1 MNTKTEE
8 ILKELNKIIVG
19 KEAVLE
25 KTLMAILSRGH
36 ILLDDVPGVGKT
48 TLALACSKVLGL
60 DYHRIQFTPD
70 VVPSDIIGFSMYNK
84 ESGTFEYKPGV
95 VMTNLLL
102 ADEINRTSSKT
113 QSALLE
119 VMEEGKVTVDGIT
132 HKMPDPYI
140 VIATQNPVGSIGT
153 QMLPESQ
160 MDRFIVRLTMG
171 YPNLESE
178 VAMLKSKQN
187 LVPVD
192 NVRPVVSA
200 EDILQA
206 RKVVENIYVS
216 DQVFQ
221 YIVMLANATRNN
233 EYIKLGLSPRGTIAL
248 LRMTKATALLKGRD
262 YVIPDDVIYS
272 FKDVVL
278 HRLVFSSKAKING
291 FTGEQILKGVISS
304 VQVPRVS
311 K

>member
-119 VMEEGKVTVDGIT
+119 VMEEGQVTVDGET
-132 HKMPDPYI
+132 HELPKPFVVLAI
-140 VIATQNPVGSIGT
+140 
-153 QMLPESQ
+153 PESGWFC
-160 MDRFIVRLTMG
+160 RNSAAATG
-171 YPNLESE
+171 T
-178 VAMLKSKQN
+178 
-187 LVPVD
+187 
-192 NVRPVVSA
+192 VRPFYDSYGNG
-200 EDILQA
+200 ISGFS
-206 RKVVENIYVS
+206 KS
-216 DQVFQ
+216 GQ
-221 YIVMLANATRNN
+221 YPA
-233 EYIKLGLSPRGTIAL
+233 
-248 LRMTKATALLKGRD
+248 
-262 YVIPDDVIYS
+262 
-272 FKDVVL
+272 
-278 HRLVFSSKAKING
+278 
-291 FTGEQILKGVISS
+291 
-304 VQVPRVS
+304 
-311 K
+311 

>member
-1 MNTKTEE
+1 
-8 ILKELNKIIVG
+8 
-19 KEAVLE
+19 
-25 KTLMAILSRGH
+25 
-36 ILLDDVPGVGKT
+36 
-48 TLALACSKVLGL
+48 
-60 DYHRIQFTPD
+60 
-70 VVPSDIIGFSMYNK
+70 
-84 ESGTFEYKPGV
+84 
-95 VMTNLLL
+95 
-102 ADEINRTSSKT
+102 
-113 QSALLE
+113 
-119 VMEEGKVTVDGIT
+119 MEEGKVTVDGIT

-262 YVIPDDVIYS
+262 YVIPDDVIHS

-291 FTGEQILKGVISS
+291 LTGEQILKGVISS

>member
-1 MNTKTEE
+1 
-8 ILKELNKIIVG
+8 
-19 KEAVLE
+19 
-25 KTLMAILSRGH
+25 
-36 ILLDDVPGVGKT
+36 
-48 TLALACSKVLGL
+48 
-60 DYHRIQFTPD
+60 
-70 VVPSDIIGFSMYNK
+70 
-84 ESGTFEYKPGV
+84 
-95 VMTNLLL
+95 
-102 ADEINRTSSKT
+102 
-113 QSALLE
+113 
-119 VMEEGKVTVDGIT
+119 MEEGKVTVDGIT

-291 FTGEQILKGVISS
+291 LTGEQILKGVISS